1 MDLDDFESA
10 AAARPASLP
19 STPLS
24 AAEALEYLDGQWYT
38 LANRRGRW
46 MDLIGDY
53 AGSETFVLDGDALL
67 QHVLRDPLLALGRV
81 NEPSFQLLHALYSLE
96 RILNKF
102 KKREAVFEIVFWQD
116 NRHLTIQSTPSD
128 FVITSRMLARAL
140 LFKHLRR
147 LDIPVHT
154 FKDLSDPKWLRYRA
168 VSKPMFVM
176 TNDGGVLDDQNLA
189 GQILTQRI
197 FIFDLLSQGT
207 SVTLLQGTE
216 FRDSKIMSFIYEQRL
231 DRSARSRLDDR
242 LWAASHAAMRSLEAK
257 EKHARHDIPLIPL
270 ISITPQSLQSTSSQ
284 ESAVRNF
291 VRNMLSA
298 QGLRRPFIRQLVF
311 AFAAHLLILPLL
323 SVEERARPL
332 AALHP
337 ELIDILLSTFLPS
350 AFLTL
355 EDVWSQVAAE
365 IDVDGRVFLTLI
377 EFIVKQPDV
386 SFTVILGPEVY
397 QRLTA
402 IWSSLDLA
410 PVHYVAF
417 SSRFASNH
425 LPQDVSLS
433 QAPASSLLPFTHPLF
448 SDELVSVDVHVEEHA
463 EALVLPHLEFNTVF
477 NDIYH
482 WHNPKLKAILPTHLG
497 GEDSK
502 PLDEWQRRRQLRRDQ
517 RFMTRLQW
525 QAETLTG
532 ALGVPLKQMVIP
544 LVGRLPSKLS
554 SNTGPR
560 LIQEKPSKSIKKG
573 KVERVSAA
581 EKIRQENMAKKQ
593 LKEDES
599 NLSWWQEQLGVMARK
614 TTDQSIILME
624 NYERNKRAAV
634 GWLAVEM
641 RLFRLHLEF
650 MRWID
655 HPDREN
661 AAIRD
666 NASVLI
672 MRKVKEI
679 YERQGLF
686 PAALKALA
694 SALSA
699 LGFSHI
705 VPSLSSASPD
715 DSSVDRSLNFK
726 FIKLLKSKSGSPIY
740 KFMRIGE
747 DPIVWQLRLFG
758 EFMDRS
764 MDSASDARVLFRPD
778 AWQRKVLDCLDENQS
793 VLVVAPTSA
802 GKTFISYYAMEK
814 ILRTSDDGILI
825 YVAPTKALVNQ
836 IAAEVY
842 ARFKKELNGGSC

>member
-1 MDLDDFESA
+1 
-10 AAARPASLP
+10 
-19 STPLS
+19 
-24 AAEALEYLDGQWYT
+24 
-38 LANRRGRW
+38 
-46 MDLIGDY
+46 
-53 AGSETFVLDGDALL
+53 
-67 QHVLRDPLLALGRV
+67 
-81 NEPSFQLLHALYSLE
+81 
-96 RILNKF
+96 
-102 KKREAVFEIVFWQD
+102 
-116 NRHLTIQSTPSD
+116 
-128 FVITSRMLARAL
+128 
-140 LFKHLRR
+140 
-147 LDIPVHT
+147 
-154 FKDLSDPKWLRYRA
+154 
-168 VSKPMFVM
+168 
-176 TNDGGVLDDQNLA
+176 
-189 GQILTQRI
+189 
-197 FIFDLLSQGT
+197 
-207 SVTLLQGTE
+207 
-216 FRDSKIMSFIYEQRL
+216 MSFIYEQRL

-560 LIQEKPSKSIKKG
+560 LIQ
-573 KVERVSAA
+573 V
-581 EKIRQENMAKKQ
+581 
-593 LKEDES
+593 
-599 NLSWWQEQLGVMARK
+599 
-614 TTDQSIILME
+614 
-624 NYERNKRAAV
+624 
-634 GWLAVEM
+634 
-641 RLFRLHLEF
+641 
-650 MRWID
+650 
-655 HPDREN
+655 
-661 AAIRD
+661 
-666 NASVLI
+666 
-672 MRKVKEI
+672 
-679 YERQGLF
+679 
-686 PAALKALA
+686 
-694 SALSA
+694 
-699 LGFSHI
+699 
-705 VPSLSSASPD
+705 
-715 DSSVDRSLNFK
+715 
-726 FIKLLKSKSGSPIY
+726 
-740 KFMRIGE
+740 RICH
-747 DPIVWQLRLFG
+747 VW
-758 EFMDRS
+758 
-764 MDSASDARVLFRPD
+764 
-778 AWQRKVLDCLDENQS
+778 
-793 VLVVAPTSA
+793 
-802 GKTFISYYAMEK
+802 
-814 ILRTSDDGILI
+814 
-825 YVAPTKALVNQ
+825 
-836 IAAEVY
+836 
-842 ARFKKELNGGSC
+842 